1 MGKISLLNRLK
12 RRVFRRLKEK
22 KLLDNVFK
30 ELSLDKLLKLLREFY
45 REFLDV
51 QYKARSK
58 ASGLKAGWQIKIKL
72 TECAAEILGVIETI
86 ELITSK
92 NTDYDERSWVLRE

>member
-1 MGKISLLNRLK
+1 MDRV
-12 RRVFRRLKEK
+12 RRKTFQEIKEK

-86 ELITSK
+86 ELIISEDTTPD
-92 NTDYDERSWVLRE
+92 NRNWVFN

>member
-1 MGKISLLNRLK
+1 MNRVRRKTFQELK
-12 RRVFRRLKEK
+12 AKN
-22 KLLDNVFK
+22 LLDDSFK
-30 ELSLDKLLKLLREFY
+30 ELPLDELLESLREFY
-45 REFLDV
+45 RDFLDV

-58 ASGLKAGWQIKIKL
+58 ASGPKTGWQVKIKL

>member
-1 MGKISLLNRLK
+1 MDRV
-12 RRVFRRLKEK
+12 RRKTFRELKEK
-22 KLLDNVFK
+22 KLLDDAFK
-30 ELSLDKLLKLLREFY
+30 ELSLEKLLESLRELY
-45 REFLDV
+45 RDFLDV

-58 ASGLKAGWQIKIKL
+58 ASGLKTGWQVKIKL

>member
-1 MGKISLLNRLK
+1 MDRV
-12 RRVFRRLKEK
+12 RRKTFRELKEK
-22 KLLDNVFK
+22 KLLDDAFK
-30 ELSLDKLLKLLREFY
+30 ELSLEKLLESLRELY
-45 REFLDV
+45 RDFLDV

-86 ELITSK
+86 ELIISDDTTPD
-92 NTDYDERSWVLRE
+92 NRNWVFN

>member
-1 MGKISLLNRLK
+1 MK
-12 RRVFRRLKEK
+12 RKVFLELKEK
-22 KLLDNVFK
+22 MLLDGAFTS
-30 ELSLDKLLKLLREFY
+30 LSLDELLDVLREFY
-45 REFLDV
+45 RRFLYV

-58 ASGLKAGWQIKIKL
+58 ESGLKAGWRVKSKL

>member
-1 MGKISLLNRLK
+1 MDRV
-12 RRVFRRLKEK
+12 RRKTFRELKEK
-22 KLLDNVFK
+22 KLLDDAFK

>member
-1 MGKISLLNRLK
+1 MDRV
-12 RRVFRRLKEK
+12 RRKTFQELKEK
-22 KLLDNVFK
+22 KLLDDAFK
-30 ELSLDKLLKLLREFY
+30 ELSLEKLLKSLREFY

-58 ASGLKAGWQIKIKL
+58 ASGLKAGWRVKSKL

-86 ELITSK
+86 ELIISEDTTPD
-92 NTDYDERSWVLRE
+92 NRNWVFN

>member
-1 MGKISLLNRLK
+1 MDRV
-12 RRVFRRLKEK
+12 RRKTFQELKEK
-22 KLLDNVFK
+22 KLLDDAFK
-30 ELSLDKLLKLLREFY
+30 ELSLEKLLKSLREFY

-58 ASGLKAGWQIKIKL
+58 ASGLKAGWRVKSKL

-86 ELITSK
+86 ELIISDDTTPD
-92 NTDYDERSWVLRE
+92 NRNWVFN

>member
-1 MGKISLLNRLK
+1 MDRV
-12 RRVFRRLKEK
+12 RRKTFQELKEK
-22 KLLDNVFK
+22 KLLDDAFK
-30 ELSLDKLLKLLREFY
+30 ELSLEKLLKSLREFY

-72 TECAAEILGVIETI
+72 TECAADILGVIETI
-86 ELITSK
+86 ELIISDDTTPD
-92 NTDYDERSWVLRE
+92 NRNWVFT